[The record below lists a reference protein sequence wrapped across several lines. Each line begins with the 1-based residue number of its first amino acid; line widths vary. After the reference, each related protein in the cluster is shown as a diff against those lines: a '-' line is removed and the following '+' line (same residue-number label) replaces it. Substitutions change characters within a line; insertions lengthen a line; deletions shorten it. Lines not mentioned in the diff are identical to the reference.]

1 MKITLTAVLLALCL
15 ASTLA
20 QTRPT
25 WQYSKTASVHLT
37 IRDKYGVLGE
47 YEATFTVTTPD
58 GLKLIKT
65 VKVQGDELGEV
76 TFPDDF
82 RTPTQYVDIRAGRYR
97 WECVVRGEVVTKG
110 NFSISLT
117 DDDGPK
123 QRSATRRN
131 REGRGA
137 GRDRP

>member
-1 MKITLTAVLLALCL
+1 MKKALTAALLALWL
-15 ASTLA
+15 PSAFA

-25 WQYSKTASVHLT
+25 WQYSETASITLT

-47 YEATFTVTTPD
+47 YEATFTVTTPG
-58 GLKLIKT
+58 GLKLVKV

-82 RTPTQYVDIRAGRYR
+82 RTPTQYVDLRAGRYR
-97 WECVVRGEVVTKG
+97 WECVVGGEVVTKG
-110 NFSISLT
+110 SFSVSLT

-123 QRSATRRN
+123 PRSATRRS
-131 REGRGA
+131 RQGGGA